1 MQGNNLGKQSDFLD
15 FLVHMQ
21 SCILI
26 VFRQPGREGG
36 GKQVEMCMEGVQQNG
51 VVECCLHGCAFG
63 GGGSKLVMQLER
75 RQARKHCSGLEA
87 RFLQRTVK

>member
-1 MQGNNLGKQSDFLD
+1 
-15 FLVHMQ
+15 
-21 SCILI
+21 
-26 VFRQPGREGG
+26 
-36 GKQVEMCMEGVQQNG
+36 MCMEGVQQNG